1 MQIYGYI
8 YIYTCNLF
16 VPYFEASTLQKKAFF
31 QSKQFFFWFQV
42 FLPVFR
48 MRRSIVATWCLHVF
62 FRQCPELRKA
72 TFKRCELVHLWW
84 YSATSY
90 WCLWLGMCTLEPK
103 ENNNSINNSTSTT
116 VVFLKG
122 EAGCDIGD
130 VGITVFVVGLNLRT
144 SELPDIQ
151 RSRGRFLFKITGIK
165 Q

>member
-1 MQIYGYI
+1 
-8 YIYTCNLF
+8 
-16 VPYFEASTLQKKAFF
+16 
-31 QSKQFFFWFQV
+31 
-42 FLPVFR
+42 

-62 FRQCPELRKA
+62 FRHCPELRKA

-151 RSRGRFLFKITGIK
+151 RSRGRFLFQNHWNTTIVTGNSSMQLISWAPYVALK
-165 Q
+165 WKGLRLLQHTFGTHP